1 MATDSPQAPAKS
13 NPSGKKQLEFATSDD
28 LQKLLVEIFESPEYR
43 PPVFPS
49 VALEVAALTR
59 RPNASMEEFVA
70 VLQKDPLIVAS
81 VLKLAQSA
89 LYGSRPQS
97 LQNALQRLGM
107 NTLRDI
113 VWQVAASQ
121 RLFNVQGYLPLM
133 NRVRM
138 HSIYCAHASRMLAT
152 RAGLAAEHAFLCG
165 LLHDMGISGILIA
178 LAEAGNPPPP
188 LTMLMTAIDAVHER
202 AGEAMASIW
211 RLAPEIGGAIRYHHQ
226 YEPDLQHVPVLSA
239 VICVAEDL
247 AEQNG
252 YGVSVASAA
261 GSRNVKFDVQAPARL
276 EHALK
281 RLRLQNKLEDLASRG
296 KELAEQ
302 LRPVMNG

>member
-1 MATDSPQAPAKS
+1 MATDSSQAPSKS
-13 NPSGKKQLEFATSDD
+13 SHSGRKQLEFATSDE
-28 LQKLLVEIFESPEYR
+28 LQTLLVEIFESPDYR

-49 VALEVAALTR
+49 VALEVASLAR
-59 RPNASMEEFVA
+59 RPNTSVEECVT

-97 LQNALQRLGM
+97 LQNAVQRLGM

-121 RLFNVQGYLPLM
+121 RLFNVQGYMPLM
-133 NRVRM
+133 NRVRT
-138 HSIYCAHASRMLAT
+138 HSIFCAHAARMIAI

-202 AGEAMASIW
+202 AGESMAGIW
-211 RLAPEIGGAIRYHHQ
+211 KLAPEIGGAIRYHHQ
-226 YEPDLQHVPVLSA
+226 YDPDVAHVPVLSA

-252 YGVSVASAA
+252 YGVSTPSLA
-261 GSRNVKFDVQAPARL
+261 GSRNIKFDVQAPQRL

-281 RLRLQNKLEDLASRG
+281 RLRLNNKPEDLASRG

-302 LRPVMNG
+302 LRPIMNS

>member
-13 NPSGKKQLEFATSDD
+13 HPSGRKQLEFSTSDD

-59 RPNASMEEFVA
+59 KANASMEEFVA

-133 NRVRM
+133 NRVRT
-138 HSIYCAHASRMLAT
+138 HSIFCAHASRMLAI

-178 LAEAGNPPPP
+178 LAEAGSPPPP

-226 YEPDLQHVPVLSA
+226 YELDVQHVSVLSA
-239 VICVAEDL
+239 VICVAEEL

-252 YGVSVASAA
+252 YGVSAPSSV
-261 GSRNVKFDVQAPARL
+261 GSRGVRFDVQAPFRL

-302 LRPVMNG
+302 LRPIMNG

>member
-1 MATDSPQAPAKS
+1 MATDSPQAPPKS
-13 NPSGKKQLEFATSDD
+13 NRSAKRQLEFATSED

-43 PPVFPS
+43 PPLFPS
-49 VALEVAALTR
+49 VALEVAALAK
-59 RPNASMEEFVA
+59 RPNASIEEFVA

-97 LQNALQRLGM
+97 LQNAVQRLGM

-138 HSIYCAHASRMLAT
+138 HSVYCAHASRMIAI

-211 RLAPEIGGAIRYHHQ
+211 RLAPEIGAAIRYHHE
-226 YEPDLQHVPVLSA
+226 YDPDAPQVSVLSA

-252 YGVSVASAA
+252 YGVSVASPA
-261 GSRNVKFDVQAPARL
+261 GSRNVKFDVQAPFRL
-276 EHALK
+276 EYARK

-302 LRPVMNG
+302 LRPIMNT

>member
-13 NPSGKKQLEFATSDD
+13 NPSRKQLEFATSDD

-43 PPVFPS
+43 PPVFPN

-59 RPNASMEEFVA
+59 RPNASIEEFVA
-70 VLQKDPLIVAS
+70 ALQKDPLIVAS

-121 RLFNVQGYLPLM
+121 RLFNVQGYMPLM
-133 NRVRM
+133 NRVRT
-138 HSIYCAHASRMLAT
+138 HSIYCAHASRMIAI

-165 LLHDMGISGILIA
+165 LLHDMGISGTLIA

-202 AGEAMASIW
+202 AGEAMASMW

-226 YEPDLQHVPVLSA
+226 YEPDVAHVPVLSA
-239 VICVAEDL
+239 VICVADDL

-252 YGVSVASAA
+252 YGVSVTSSA
-261 GSRNVKFDVQAPARL
+261 GSRNVRFDVQAPFRL

-281 RLRLQNKLEDLASRG
+281 RLRLQNKLDDLASRG

-302 LRPVMNG
+302 LRPLMNG